1 MCIVTLGLIP
11 RLVMKLP
18 VEQEEIR
25 ALILA
30 TLSYCVRVDALPAL
44 ASDGVPMLRNQ
55 LSHPSPDI
63 RRAAASAML
72 GIR

>member
-1 MCIVTLGLIP
+1 MVSLGLVP
-11 RLVMKLP
+11 RLVMKLAA
-18 VEQEEIR
+18 EQEEIR

-44 ASDGVPMLRNQ
+44 ASDGVMVLGKQ

-63 RRAAASAML
+63 RRAAASAMV